1 MAQLIFKDSGLL
13 LDEGDTASNYADTD
27 KHPEYDPAV
36 HEIVD
41 TGQTFDPFVMNPGQ
55 PTTGRVPE
63 RQTWF
68 YIAAM
73 NKFYLNTRRRH
84 SILQAAK
91 ELIDDDARWEQI
103 QDALE
108 EQGAISE
115 YFAELDLQSV
125 KRKVIRAREM
135 GRITAEEVATLRS
148 LLPNGA

>member
-1 MAQLIFKDSGLL
+1 
-13 LDEGDTASNYADTD
+13 
-27 KHPEYDPAV
+27 
-36 HEIVD
+36 
-41 TGQTFDPFVMNPGQ
+41 
-55 PTTGRVPE
+55 
-63 RQTWF
+63 
-68 YIAAM
+68 M